1 MANLTQLKMLEN
13 LDGFLLVDKPEGLAF
28 STVVKAVKRNFNL
41 VKVGHGGSL
50 DAMASG
56 LLVLLLNDA
65 NKFVDRVMGADR
77 SYTGTIKFGLK
88 TNTGDIKGVPV
99 AKGYATQD
107 DASKGDATRDDA
119 SKGDATQGDASK
131 GDATFLSREEKI
143 VHLIPQFK
151 GDIFQTEPHFCT
163 VRKEGSAD
171 YEIADTG
178 EHKQFLAHVYRFE
191 VEKVG
196 GGGEGRFSLVAS
208 KSLIPRALVDD
219 FGDALGCG
227 AALASLRRT
236 CIGKFDVAEAVPFQK
251 LLETNIRD
259 FPSLVQPIAKA
270 L

>member
-1 MANLTQLKMLEN
+1 MANLTQLKILEN

-99 AKGYATQD
+99 AKG
-107 DASKGDATRDDA
+107 DATRGDA

-131 GDATFLSREEKI
+131 GDATFLSREEEI
-143 VHLIPQFK
+143 VRLIPQFK
-151 GDIFQTEPHFCT
+151 GDVFQTEPRFCA

-191 VEKVG
+191 VEKAG

-208 KSLIPRALVDD
+208 KILIPRALVDD

-227 AALASLRRT
+227 ATLASLRRT